1 MIILIELESLS
12 LPQVYFMKIIIIV
25 MEKKQLILKNKEKLI
40 SLYQNSFLII
50 MIKKEFIFV
59 IKSGYEN

>member
-1 MIILIELESLS
+1 LIELESLS